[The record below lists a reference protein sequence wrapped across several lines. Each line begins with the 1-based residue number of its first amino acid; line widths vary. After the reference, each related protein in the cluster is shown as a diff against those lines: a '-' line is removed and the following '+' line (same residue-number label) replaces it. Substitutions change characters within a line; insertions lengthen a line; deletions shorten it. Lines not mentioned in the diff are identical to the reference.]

1 MEVFI
6 NPPDSGENEDEESD
20 LPPASMRR
28 AKVMTSEQSGE
39 NETNVFKKVLI
50 RAEKLT
56 ERYIAGI
63 ILLDIASYSW
73 KNHGFEAE

>member
-6 NPPDSGENEDEESD
+6 TPPVYAENDGEEESE

-28 AKVMTSEQSGE
+28 AKVTPDQSGA
-39 NETNVFKKVLI
+39 NESNVFKKVLI